1 MNRAPRSGRE
11 PAANI
16 RPAAP
21 DPRLGRVRLLARL
34 LDNQFPIPGTSYRVG
49 IDPLLG
55 LVPGIGDAL
64 GTILST
70 WVLIT
75 AARLG
80 APAAVLARM
89 GVNIAVDSL
98 AGLIPLVGDL
108 FDAGYKANARNVR
121 LLESWVQRPAPT
133 RGASRA
139 LVAAIIVVVAVSATA
154 VLFAG
159 WKLFAWAYS
168 YVSS

>member
-1 MNRAPRSGRE
+1 
-11 PAANI
+11 
-16 RPAAP
+16 
-21 DPRLGRVRLLARL
+21 
-34 LDNQFPIPGTSYRVG
+34 
-49 IDPLLG
+49 
-55 LVPGIGDAL
+55 
-64 GTILST
+64 
-70 WVLIT
+70 
-75 AARLG
+75 
-80 APAAVLARM
+80 M

-139 LVAAIIVVVAVSATA
+139 LVVAIVLIVAVSAAA

-168 YVSS
+168 SVSS